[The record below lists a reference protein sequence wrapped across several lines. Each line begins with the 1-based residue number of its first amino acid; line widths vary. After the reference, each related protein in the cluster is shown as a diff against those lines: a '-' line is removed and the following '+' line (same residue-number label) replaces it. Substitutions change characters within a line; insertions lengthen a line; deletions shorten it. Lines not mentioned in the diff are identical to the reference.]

1 MAGCIGVKAN
11 GDLCR
16 CVASRGSDYCTAH
29 DPARK
34 DARSRNAS
42 KAARSKPGREMKD
55 LKAQLE
61 DLSNDVLAAT
71 IEPKVG
77 AVVNQIL
84 NTRVRVIEAERRWRE
99 SDELARE
106 VEELRELVER
116 DNSTSTQGGLPS
128 SWRA

>member
-1 MAGCIGVKAN
+1 
-11 GDLCR
+11 
-16 CVASRGSDYCTAH
+16 
-29 DPARK
+29 
-34 DARSRNAS
+34 
-42 KAARSKPGREMKD
+42 MKD

-106 VEELRELVER
+106 VEELRALVER

>member
-1 MAGCIGVKAN
+1 
-11 GDLCR
+11 
-16 CVASRGSDYCTAH
+16 
-29 DPARK
+29 
-34 DARSRNAS
+34 
-42 KAARSKPGREMKD
+42 MKD

-99 SDELARE
+99 TGELEAQ
-106 VEELRELVER
+106 VEELREMVSR
-116 DNSTSTQGGLPS
+116 DSEARRGATL
-128 SWRA
+128 SWGA